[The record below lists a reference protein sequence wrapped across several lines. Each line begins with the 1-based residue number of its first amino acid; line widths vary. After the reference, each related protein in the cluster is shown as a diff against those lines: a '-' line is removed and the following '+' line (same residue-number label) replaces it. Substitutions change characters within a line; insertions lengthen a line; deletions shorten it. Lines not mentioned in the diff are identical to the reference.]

1 MKVSGLFAGIGGIEL
16 GLRQADHE
24 TLMLCENDPAARAVL
39 ERRFPGVPLPEDVT
53 HVGSLPAGTD
63 LVAAGFPCKDLSQAG
78 QTNGING
85 KQSGLVSHVFRVLAS
100 SKVPWVLIENVP
112 FMLRLHR
119 GAGMRFVIDN
129 LERLGYRWA
138 YRIVDSRAFGLP
150 QRRKRVFLLASLDAA
165 PEELLFA
172 DDKGEPEK
180 KITNG
185 VAHGFYW
192 TEGNRGLGWAVDA
205 VPTLKGGSGWGIPSP
220 PAIWLPGGSIVTP
233 DIRDAERMQ
242 GFRADWT
249 LPATSVA
256 RPSSRWRLVGNA
268 VSVPVARWIGRLL
281 TSIAQAPP
289 PRPLPLNAT
298 DPWPTSAYG
307 ASGKRWAV
315 SASDWPIRRRSNRLV
330 DFLSYPP
337 HLLSE
342 RATRGFASRL
352 ERSSLNYPVEFAQA
366 LDRHLAEVAHASR
379 ADLRQGS
386 FRRDGR

>member
-16 GLRQADHE
+16 GLRQAGHE
-24 TLMLCENDPAARAVL
+24 TLMLCENDAAARAVL
-39 ERRFPGVPLPEDVT
+39 ERRFPGVHLPEDVT
-53 HVGSLPAGTD
+53 ELETLPFGTD

-138 YRIVDSRAFGLP
+138 YRIVDSCAFGLP

-172 DDKGEPEK
+172 YDKGEPEK
-180 KITNG
+180 EITNG
-185 VAHGFYW
+185 AAHGFYW

-220 PAIWLPGGSIVTP
+220 PAIWLPDGSIVTP

-281 TSIAQAPP
+281 TSTAQEPP
-289 PRPLPLNAT
+289 PRSLPLDAR

-307 ASGKRWAV
+307 ASGKRWAISV
-315 SASDWPIRRRSNRLV
+315 SDWPVRRRSSPLA

-337 HLLSE
+337 RLLSE

-352 ERSSLNYPVEFAQA
+352 KRSSLNYPVEFAQA
-366 LDRHLAEVAHASR
+366 LDRHLAEV
-379 ADLRQGS
+379 G
-386 FRRDGR
+386 